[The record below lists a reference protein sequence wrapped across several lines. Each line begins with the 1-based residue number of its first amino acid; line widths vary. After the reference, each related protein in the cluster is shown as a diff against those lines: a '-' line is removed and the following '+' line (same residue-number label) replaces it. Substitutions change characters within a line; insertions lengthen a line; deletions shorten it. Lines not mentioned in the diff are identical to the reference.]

1 MNKEQTLQQ
10 SEQPKEE
17 YIIKKENG
25 KEEAIQS
32 DLQRLKNLPDDKE
45 ERRLVLG
52 EIKEKYQLPKY
63 FKVAQV
69 IDAIQHL

>member
-45 ERRLVLG
+45 QRRLVLG
-52 EIKEKYQLPKY
+52 EIKAKYQLPK
-63 FKVAQV
+63 
-69 IDAIQHL
+69 

>member
-45 ERRLVLG
+45 QRRLVLG

-63 FKVAQV
+63 FKVIQT
-69 IDAIQHL
+69 IDAIRHL